1 MNKSSQLQP
10 AKTWTKPEL
19 TRLGTVKDV
28 AGPSGTGA
36 QAAGGGQ
43 LRS

>member
-1 MNKSSQLQP
+1 MTKSSQDQT

-28 AGPSGTGA
+28 AGPSGTGS
-36 QAAGGGQ
+36 QASGGGQ
-43 LRS
+43 FRS